1 VLSRLF
7 RRLFLTMLAASHAEG
22 RLAFFGAL
30 ETLAVP
36 FEVVRRSRRVLHAGA
51 PHSEFNALM

>member
-1 VLSRLF
+1 MPTADLGRF
-7 RRLFLTMLAASHAEG
+7 AAIADKTAPE
-22 RLAFFGAL
+22 
-30 ETLAVP
+30 